1 MEVALL
7 LVVAVLL
14 LLVLGT
20 LWAVF
25 FQLLKQQGRILLR
38 LDGLEQSLALAGQGM
53 MPSMPAALP
62 GLEPGADL
70 PSFRLP
76 DLSGREV
83 PLEEFRGRRVLLVN
97 WSPQCGFCD
106 MIAPDLAE
114 LQPQLEKQNV
124 QLVI

>member
-25 FQLLKQQGRILLR
+25 YQLLKQQGRILLR
-38 LDGLEQSLALAGQGM
+38 LDELEQALALAAQGA
-53 MPSMPAALP
+53 MPSMPAAP
-62 GLEPGADL
+62 AGLEVGAEL
-70 PSFRLP
+70 QPFRLR

-83 PLEEFRGRRVLLVN
+83 SLEEFRGRRVLLVN
-97 WSPQCGFCD
+97 WSPQCGY
-106 MIAPDLAE
+106 
-114 LQPQLEKQNV
+114 
-124 QLVI
+124 